1 MSLEYNLQQ
10 ERVTCFDLT
19 NFTAVEIGTSVK
31 TTIEKMR
38 AEHQRCAVIVD
49 NAGALV
55 GIFTDRD
62 ILRRVVD
69 VRDTWDLPIDDIMTP
84 SPTSVNANDQADVA
98 LALMDYKHFRNI
110 PVLDDEGTVV
120 GNLTHYAII
129 KYLNDRF
136 SESASHPPLDSD
148 AVASE
153 QDSV

>member
-38 AEHQRCAVIVD
+38 AEHQHCAIIVD
-49 NAGALV
+49 NAGALL

-69 VRDTWDLPIDDIMTP
+69 ARDTWDLPIDDIMTP

-110 PVLDDEGTVV
+110 PVLNDEGIVV

-136 SESASHPPLDSD
+136 SEAVCDSSPNSNQ
-148 AVASE
+148 VASE
-153 QDSV
+153 QDSA